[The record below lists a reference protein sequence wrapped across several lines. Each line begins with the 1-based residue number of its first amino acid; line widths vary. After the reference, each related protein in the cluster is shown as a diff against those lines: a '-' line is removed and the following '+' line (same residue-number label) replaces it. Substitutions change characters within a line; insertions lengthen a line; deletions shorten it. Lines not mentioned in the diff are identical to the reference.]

1 LKHHQ
6 RFGALREVLSK
17 QFRNDQRDKQRI
29 LRSREPQLNDLHGAQ
44 LQRHAYVRAR
54 DQNPY
59 VYLYKL
65 NVAQQLLRSPQTNLR
80 VLRER
85 SFQVLHLLH
94 LQEYLVQRFLDE
106 VSIGRALAVWGET
119 RVDHWLHALAKLVEL
134 RQRDLMNHHAPVN
147 LRDDDHDSD
156 QMALKMQDAKM
167 KGDRMKRM
175 KKDGWMDGQNLGD
188 RNRGAVVSHPF
199 RSPLFRF

>member
-1 LKHHQ
+1 
-6 RFGALREVLSK
+6 
-17 QFRNDQRDKQRI
+17 
-29 LRSREPQLNDLHGAQ
+29 
-44 LQRHAYVRAR
+44 VR
-54 DQNPY
+54 
-59 VYLYKL
+59 
-65 NVAQQLLRSPQTNLR
+65 QLLRSQQTNLK

-85 SFQVLHLLH
+85 FFQVLRLSH

-106 VSIGRALAVWGET
+106 VSIGRALAVWSET
-119 RVDHWLHALAKLVEL
+119 RVDHWLHALAKLGEL
-134 RQRDLMNHHAPVN
+134 RRRDLMNHHAPVN

-199 RSPLFRF
+199 RTPLFRF